1 MLQCEFVHQCC
12 FLRLR
17 RTGLHDSCTVVC
29 STVVCSTVVRSAILR
44 SALVCGTLVHDDS

>member
-29 STVVCSTVVRSAILR
+29 STVVRSAILR

>member
-17 RTGLHDSCTVVC
+17 GTGLHDSC
-29 STVVCSTVVRSAILR
+29 TVVCSTVVRSAILR